1 MLINEQTIMC
11 SGPVIIE
18 NNKVLLVKEQK
29 NYEITP
35 WLFPGGK
42 AEPSETDPIQTC
54 KREVKEELGIEIE
67 IIRQLTT
74 LDSFAWQENSNK
86 NYILYHYLAKRIGE
100 IKPGDN
106 VVEWNWFDINKL
118 PSDCNS
124 NVYEIINEY
133 KDMI

>member
-1 MLINEQTIMC
+1 MDKMQEIIC

-18 NNKVLLVKEQK
+18 DNKVLLVKEK
-29 NYEITP
+29 KSTGSITP

-42 AEPSETDPIQTC
+42 AEPGETDPIQIC

-67 IIRQLTT
+67 IIKQLST
-74 LDSFAWQENSNK
+74 LDSFFWQENSDK

-106 VVEWNWFDINKL
+106 VVEWGWFDINNL
-118 PSDCNS
+118 PANCNS
-124 NVYEIINEY
+124 NIYEIVEEC
-133 KDMI
+133 KF